1 MQTAKYLTAL
11 LLCLALTN
19 LTSATIWRVNNF
31 SNYNGTTIWGDN
43 FGGTQQYPVF
53 KQIEQAANATM
64 VAAGDTIYVEGSVED
79 YSSASIQKRLV
90 IIGAGYLLDENP
102 NSSVLPHSTRL
113 GSFTFSGA
121 SAGSMVMGFTVS
133 AGSGISIS
141 THSITVKRCRLE
153 TGPISLGTAA
163 YNIVITQNFFANITQ
178 GSAIISSGN
187 PYDIVFTHN
196 IVRRG
201 LDDTDILFSDIR
213 NNVFDPP
220 TPTGSN
226 VSIRITTSS
235 FQNNIL
241 KNPAATVIIN
251 NGNTQDVMYNTGASA
266 SQFGTANN
274 NIVADMA
281 ALFVD
286 PAPNS
291 TDGDYQLKPG
301 STPGSDG
308 AERGAFGGAIPTARY
323 SLSGLAPIPVIYS
336 LQTSGVATSTGMPVN
351 LKARTIQ

>member
-1 MQTAKYLTAL
+1 MAL
-11 LLCLALTN
+11 Q
-19 LTSATIWRVNNF
+19 S
-31 SNYNGTTIWGDN
+31 GGDN

-64 VAAGDTIYVEGSVED
+64 VAAGDTLYIEGSVED
-79 YSSASIQKRLV
+79 YNGATIQKRLV

-102 NSSVLPHSTRL
+102 NSSVLPHQTRVFSISFSPTAS
-113 GSFTFSGA
+113 GSEVMGVWL
-121 SAGSMVMGFTVS
+121 SAGVTS
-133 AGSGISIS
+133 ASIAS
-141 THSITVKRCRLE
+141 SNVTVKRCRIQGQIGLSS
-153 TGPISLGTAA
+153 TVFNVRI
-163 YNIVITQNFFANITQ
+163 IQNFFSNSSQSNAIT
-178 GSAIISSGN
+178 AIAT
-187 PYDIVFTHN
+187 PYDIVFNNN
-196 IVRRG
+196 IVRCP
-201 LDDTDILFSDIR
+201 LSDPDILFSEIK

-220 TPTGSN
+220 TPAGSN
-226 VSIRITTSS
+226 VSIRVNTSS

-274 NIVADMA
+274 NIVANMA